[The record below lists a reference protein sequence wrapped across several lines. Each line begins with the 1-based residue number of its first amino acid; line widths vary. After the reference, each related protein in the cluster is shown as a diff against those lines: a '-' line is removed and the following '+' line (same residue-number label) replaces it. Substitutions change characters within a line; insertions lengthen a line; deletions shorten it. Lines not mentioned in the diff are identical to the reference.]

1 MYPIE
6 DYEQVYSFLPYFEEL
21 SNNRKNSTK
30 NTKPFFIQQ
39 EMMYIEYSEEMEQF
53 AKSIYSSN
61 LIDRDYAETL
71 NEYGISD
78 DRDMETNLD
87 RADKKLLRAML
98 TQMLR
103 TERFVSGAWI
113 CYEEKGMFLKA
124 LRRLGILYRYSS

>member
-1 MYPIE
+1 ME

-39 EMMYIEYSEEMEQF
+39 EMMYTQYSEEMERF

-61 LIDRDYAETL
+61 LIDRDYSETL

-78 DRDMETNLD
+78 DQDMETNLD

-98 TQMLR
+98 TKMLR

-113 CYEEKGMFLKA
+113 SYEEKGMFLKA
-124 LRRLGILYRYSS
+124 LQRLGNLYGYSS